1 MEYRSLGN
9 TGLQVSALGFGT
21 MSFGD
26 TVDEALARRLYHR
39 CREAGI
45 NHFDCA
51 DVYAQGR
58 AEEIFGRVVGA
69 DRDEVVIASKGYFP
83 TGDHPNA
90 RGASRFHL
98 RQAVHDSLRRLGT
111 DRIDLYYLHRFD
123 ERTPL
128 EETLRTLDDLV
139 RAGKILY
146 WGVSNFAAWQAQ
158 KARCVAALS
167 GFSPLAA
174 LQPMYNLVKRQAEVE
189 ILPMAAD
196 AGVGVL
202 PYNPLAAGLLTG
214 KYGPARQPAVGRIVE
229 NEMYA
234 TRYADPAYRE
244 VAARFTAL
252 AAEHGHPPAALG
264 LAWVA
269 SHPAITAPV
278 IGVRTLEHLEVA
290 LSAPAIEMT
299 AELRAAISALS
310 PTPTPATDRNE
321 EASAHS
327 YDAVLKRA
335 R

>member
-1 MEYRSLGN
+1 MEYRTLGR
-9 TGLQVSALGFGT
+9 TGLKVSALGFGT

-26 TVDEALARRLYHR
+26 TVDEALARPIFER

-58 AEEIFGRVVGA
+58 SEEILGRLLQGC
-69 DRDEVVIASKGYFP
+69 RDEVVIASKGYFP

-90 RGASRFHL
+90 RSASRFHL
-98 RQAVHDSLRRLGT
+98 RQAVEDSLRRLGT

-123 ERTPL
+123 DVTPL

-139 RAGKILY
+139 RAGKVLY
-146 WGVSNFAAWQAQ
+146 LGASNFAAWQAQ
-158 KARCVAALS
+158 KALGVAAVHH
-167 GFSPLAA
+167 FTPLVV

-189 ILPMAAD
+189 ILPMARSE
-196 AGVGVL
+196 GLGVL

-214 KYGPARQPAVGRIVE
+214 KYGPDRKPQVGRIVD
-229 NEMYA
+229 NPMYTA
-234 TRYADPAYRE
+234 RYGDPAYLE
-244 VAARFTAL
+244 VAQRFTAF
-252 AAEHGHPPAALG
+252 AAEHGFDPAALG
-264 LAWVA
+264 IAWVA
-269 SHPAITAPV
+269 AHPAVTAPV
-278 IGVRTLEHLEVA
+278 IGVRTLAHLEVA
-290 LSAPAIEMT
+290 LSALDIDMT

-310 PTPTPATDRNE
+310 PTPQPATDRNE